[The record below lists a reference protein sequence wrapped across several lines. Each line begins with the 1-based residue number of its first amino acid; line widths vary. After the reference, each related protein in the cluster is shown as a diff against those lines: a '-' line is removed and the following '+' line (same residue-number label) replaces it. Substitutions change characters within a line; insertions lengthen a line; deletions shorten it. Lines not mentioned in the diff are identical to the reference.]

1 MKRPILAAV
10 ALAAAAAP
18 ATASAASIEV
28 ATVNGSPVV
37 QYRAAAGEVNALEM
51 HGTADGSNDLR
62 MPFFEF
68 SAPLTVGPGCSGAFP
83 VLCGAVDQGMPVD
96 VALGDRG
103 DVASVNSQVGTV
115 AMNAG
120 SGGDDVLAGGVDATA
135 DGESGNDSIR
145 LVANNVATGT
155 GGSGDDRVGAGS
167 GAAEATLTGGLGND
181 LVVPAASLFN
191 VGSGGSG
198 NDRLV
203 SFGGFTVRLSG
214 QSGFDVLTAPSG
226 DGSITLDGGSGGDI
240 VVSHVGGV
248 TALGGSGIDW
258 IDVHGGS
265 ETAPDSVSCG
275 SNLDLVF
282 ADAGDEVGGDCELR
296 VNRAAPALPI
306 VTAAERA
313 ARDLLAHTPDPS
325 AR

>member
-1 MKRPILAAV
+1 MKRPTLAAV
-10 ALAAAAAP
+10 ALAVAAAP

-28 ATVNGSPVV
+28 AAPNGSPVV
-37 QYRAAAGEVNALEM
+37 TYQAAPGEVNALEM
-51 HGTADGSNDLR
+51 HGTVDGANDLR

-83 VLCGAVDQGMPVD
+83 VLCGAVDRGLPVA

-103 DVASVNSQVGTV
+103 DVASVDSQVGTV

-120 SGGDDVLAGGVDATA
+120 SGNDDVLAGGVDASA

-145 LVANNVATGT
+145 LAANNVATGD

-167 GAAEATLTGGLGND
+167 GAAEATLAGGIGND
-181 LVVPAASLFN
+181 LVVPNAFLFN
-191 VGSGGSG
+191 AATGGSGG
-198 NDRLV
+198 DRLV
-203 SFGGFTVRLSG
+203 GFGGFTVRLSG
-214 QSGFDVLTAPSG
+214 QGGPDVVTAPTG
-226 DGSITLDGGSGGDI
+226 DGSITLDGGSGSDV

-248 TALGGSGIDW
+248 AANGGSGIDW

-265 ETAPDSVSCG
+265 ETAADTVSCG
-275 SNLDLVF
+275 SGIDIAF
-282 ADAGDEVGGDCELR
+282 ADSGDDVSRDCELR
-296 VNRAAPALPI
+296 LNRTAPTLPN

-313 ARDLLAHTPDPS
+313 ARELLAHTPDPS
-325 AR
+325 T